1 MTWFY
6 AFLASIGFAVLFN
19 VPRER
24 LFFAGL
30 AGGIEGLAYMIAL
43 YFGISETI
51 SLLYAS
57 ICLSL
62 ASEVMA
68 RILHCP
74 STMFLISALIPFV
87 AGGTAY
93 HTMLSLLENNNEMAL
108 HYGLTTIAQA
118 GAIVLGCAVVT
129 GAFSMVRSF
138 HSSASKG

>member
-30 AGGIEGLAYMIAL
+30 AGGIGGLAYMIAL

-62 ASEVMA
+62 AS
-68 RILHCP
+68 
-74 STMFLISALIPFV
+74 
-87 AGGTAY
+87 
-93 HTMLSLLENNNEMAL
+93 
-108 HYGLTTIAQA
+108 
-118 GAIVLGCAVVT
+118 
-129 GAFSMVRSF
+129 
-138 HSSASKG
+138 